1 MEKEKIDRINH
12 LARKSREQGLTEEE
26 KLEQQQLRDEY
37 REGFKRGLA
46 QHLDNVYY
54 KMPDGSLEKAVKG
67 EVKIPGVNT
76 EEKK

>member
-12 LARKSREQGLTEEE
+12 LARKHREQGLTEEE

-46 QHLDNVYY
+46 KHLDNVYY
-54 KMPDGSLEKAVKG
+54 KMPDGSLVKAVKG

-76 EEKK
+76 EGKK

>member
-12 LARKSREQGLTEEE
+12 LARKHRGEGLTEEE

-37 REGFKRGLA
+37 RA
-46 QHLDNVYY
+46 QFRASMEQQLDRVYY
-54 KMPDGSLEKAVKG
+54 KMPDGSVVKAVK
-67 EVKIPGVNT
+67 KT

>member
-67 EVKIPGVNT
+67 EVKVPGVNT
-76 EEKK
+76 EGKK

>member
-12 LARKSREQGLTEEE
+12 RARKHREQGLTEEE

-54 KMPDGSLEKAVKG
+54 KMPDGSLVKAVKG

-76 EEKK
+76 EGKK

>member
-12 LARKSREQGLTEEE
+12 LARKHREQGLTEEE

-37 REGFKRGLA
+37 RAMFRSNME
-46 QHLDNVYY
+46 QQLDRVYY
-54 KMPDGSLEKAVKG
+54 KMPDGSLVKAVKG

-76 EEKK
+76 EGKK

>member
-76 EEKK
+76 EGKK